1 MIMHRARGA
10 LRFVPLAFVA
20 ACTTT
25 TACDCVA
32 PTVVV
37 VGNVVGV
44 LPPVRIE
51 ARLAQS
57 PCPAEASA
65 SGSVNIAETQNDG
78 TYRVG
83 IPLPSPG
90 AACVV
95 VTATKFA
102 NQPITVTRR
111 VEATITK
118 MPATGPQEIRV
129 DMPFLTP

>member
-1 MIMHRARGA
+1 MRLLHVV
-10 LRFVPLAFVA
+10 LRFVPAVVVIG
-20 ACTTT
+20 CSTTT
-25 TACDCVA
+25 ECDCVA

-37 VGNVVGV
+37 AGNVVGV
-44 LPPVRIE
+44 SPPVRVE

-57 PCPAEASA
+57 PCPTDASA
-65 SGSVNIAETQNDG
+65 SGSVNIGEVQNDG

-83 IPLPSPG
+83 IPLPAPG
-90 AACVV
+90 PACVV

-118 MPATGPQEIRV
+118 MPANGPQEVRV
-129 DMPFLTP
+129 DVAFPTS